1 MKLKPLIA
9 ALALGVTGV
18 AAHAADTDWG
28 THDLLESA
36 LSLTSGG
43 VFNDIFTFELGV
55 ASTVAS
61 SISSVGSI
69 TPALYGIFSVG
80 ADGLIGTTDDGLASS
95 AYSWSF
101 GGAPTVNT
109 AVLAAGQYY
118 YAVFG
123 VANGAAAYS
132 LNSAATATPVP
143 EPETYALLL
152 GGLGVVG
159 FVARRRRAD

>member
-18 AAHAADTDWG
+18 AANAADTDWG
-28 THDLLESA
+28 SHDLLESA
-36 LSLTSGG
+36 LVLTSGG
-43 VFNDIFTFELGV
+43 LFNDTFTFELGA
-55 ASTVAS
+55 ASTVSS

-69 TPALYGIFSVG
+69 MPGVYSIFG
-80 ADGLIGTTDDGLASS
+80 AGDDGVVGTADDVNTTY
-95 AYSWSF
+95 AWSF

-109 AVLAAGQYY
+109 ATLAAGTYY

-123 VANGAAAYS
+123 VASGAAAYS
-132 LNSAATATPVP
+132 LNSAAAVTPVP

-159 FVARRRRAD
+159 FVARRRRTD